1 MDDKLSDLRRQA
13 IENPYFRKVIAT
25 GSNTQI
31 VAISIAVGDDIGSEV
46 HPRNEQILINTS
58 GQGKAVLE
66 GVESDFNENDLV
78 LVRPGVRH
86 NFTNTGRSPLKIIT
100 IYSPPNHP
108 VGTIHRDKAEA
119 QAAEKQS

>member
-31 VAISIAVGDDIGSEV
+31 VAMSIAVGDDIGSEV

>member
-1 MDDKLSDLRRQA
+1 MDDELSDLRRQA
-13 IENPYFRKVIAT
+13 IENPYFRKVLAT

-31 VAISIAVGDDIGSEV
+31 VAMSIAVGEDIGSEV
-46 HPRNEQILINTS
+46 HPRNEQILINTA
-58 GQGKAVLE
+58 GQGKAVLD

-86 NFTNTGRSPLKIIT
+86 NFTNTGDTPLKIIT

-119 QAAEKQS
+119 QAAEKQE